1 MTSSD
6 VTFLVCLQYLVS
18 FFQCATKVGHN
29 QVFTRGHELGVW
41 EEGKGGGG
49 GGGAGGGGEG
59 GGGGGGGGGEEEEG
73 KEEEEEEEEEKREEE
88 ESNSL
93 HITTLPTL
101 L

>member
-41 EEGKGGGG
+41 EEGKGGG
-49 GGGAGGGGEG
+49 AEEEEEEK
-59 GGGGGGGGGEEEEG
+59 GEEEEG
-73 KEEEEEEEEEKREEE
+73 QQEEGKEEEEEKREEE
-88 ESNSL
+88 GSNSL
-93 HITTLPTL
+93 YITTLPTPL
-101 L
+101 